1 MVNMSNTKAQ
11 LLAAYTTVVAESLAQ
26 GHTIRAL
33 RDELAMAQPVN
44 APVKRAIDQDLR
56 TRYYAYVNKCRAS
69 QTSHV
74 KSYLSLSAWSQSIV
88 A

>member
-33 RDELAMAQPVN
+33 RDELAMAQPVSKP
-44 APVKRAIDQDLR
+44 ATPAYKDYLVALR
-56 TRYYAYVNKCRAS
+56 DSNRVAFAS
-69 QTSHV
+69 GAKHNPFPSFVTWC
-74 KSYLSLSAWSQSIV
+74 A

>member
-1 MVNMSNTKAQ
+1 MFTMSNTKAQ
-11 LLAAYTTVVAESLAQ
+11 LFAAYTDAIADNLAR

-44 APVKRAIDQDLR
+44 APAKGVIDQDLR

-69 QTSHV
+69 QSTHV